1 MEDRKPPTMLIYRP
15 RYISLDTSH
24 IAQWIRDTISA
35 RAEDQQAAAEFDRW
49 LAESG
54 CIPLITLHHI
64 EELCSHN
71 DTGLVHTRLR
81 FLGARKLVAW
91 IGDSTVDIGPS
102 GIVSILREELRAAY
116 EAPLSSPA
124 DIRQEA
130 TRHLFRVGSGQ
141 DMLGP
146 DPDIWLHL
154 SEIFAAR
161 TAYAREMVA
170 ITRSDVIDIRD
181 MPIHHFI
188 NGRRREGEG
197 LRRRLSLIRGTY
209 ATDIEKHG
217 DRRIKDPDAV
227 ASEFLQPV
235 EEMTEALPHSPKELI
250 LSVLAQQGIEPDDIR
265 QNSTVGEILDL
276 GEFLQRVRIVAP
288 GMQLPWREVKRRVR
302 MERIPSELITAGMRR
317 HAQKLPER
325 KGSDLNDTY
334 LACLAA
340 YADVTFVD
348 KRTRETFRRAR
359 SKDAAFDAICKR
371 VEVAPSYRNIPK
383 IISRE
388 EPL

>member
-1 MEDRKPPTMLIYRP
+1 MLIHRP

-24 IAQWIRDTISA
+24 IAQWIRDTIST
-35 RAEDQQAAAEFDRW
+35 RAEAQQAAAHFDRW
-49 LAESG
+49 LEGSG

-71 DTGLVHTRLR
+71 DTGLVRTRLR

-91 IGDSTVDIGPS
+91 IGDSTADFGPS
-102 GIVSILREELRAAY
+102 GVVSILREELRAAY

-227 ASEFLQPV
+227 ASEFLQQV

-250 LSVLAQQGIEPDDIR
+250 LSALAQQGIEPDDIR

-276 GEFLQRVRIVAP
+276 GEFLQRVRIVVP

-383 IISRE
+383 IISSE